1 MKNRLGILA
10 LTALLAACSG
20 QNNNDAEGSKARDAL
35 SAESGGPDSG
45 SLRAA
50 STEAHRT
57 IANAPDRGALLT
69 YSKQAAVKK
78 NGAYTLLPVQLS
90 EEHAIR
96 GIVTGLMTIPAPDG
110 SDIKVRY
117 DRTEEGIDGNWSWIG
132 SVVGGDVGQK
142 AIITFGEN
150 AVSGTIPQAMGPALS
165 LKTENGQAY
174 MVQADASRLKKAY
187 RAGGDVKT
195 RAFNSALDASSE
207 ALVAAAK
214 TKAAALANADISAKA
229 FSAANTIDL
238 VVGYSNGFV
247 SANSGASGAATRIS
261 QLIAISNQALLDSK
275 VNARIRVVS
284 AIQVNYADNTD
295 NGIALDQLT
304 GNDGDSPVTVP
315 AALAPLRAARD
326 EKGADLVTLIRDF
339 QPENQGCGIA
349 WLLGANGTPITAAG
363 DAPFGYSVVSDGTY
377 AQGTNNYFCENISLV
392 HELGHNMGE
401 AHDVD
406 NAGGTPGRYP
416 YSYGYKTTAAAGNFF
431 TVMAYGDDNQTI
443 YRVFSNPNITT
454 CGGFACGVANQAD
467 NARSLSQTIPVIT
480 TFRATVVPIGGGVSD
495 YNGDGVSDILWRN
508 LRNGRNTI
516 WKSAN
521 NATEQGV
528 TALGSLTWKIVG
540 SGDFDGDGI
549 TDILWRNSSTGRNS
563 IWKSGNSTKLQAV
576 ATVADLTWTVAGVG
590 DFNSDGKADIVWRNT
605 RTGRNSIWYSANTAT
620 QRGVSTLSNLNY
632 KIVGI
637 GDFNGDG
644 ISDILWRNT
653 ANGRNSVWKSG
664 LSASLIGMTT
674 VADQRWTVVGV
685 GDFDNDGKSDVLW
698 RHTASGANSIWKSAS
713 SRTPQVVASVTD
725 QRWKVAAIGDYNG
738 DGQSDILWRHSVSGV
753 NSIWRSGL
761 VATPQTVASVTNLD
775 YAVQK

>member
-1 MKNRLGILA
+1 MKNRLGVLA
-10 LTALLAACSG
+10 LAALLAACTGQSNKTVADGPKAHDAQSG
-20 QNNNDAEGSKARDAL
+20 GLSSGALQAL
-35 SAESGGPDSG
+35 SKD
-45 SLRAA
+45 
-50 STEAHRT
+50 AHRAF
-57 IANAPDRGALLT
+57 ANAPDRGALLT
-69 YSKQAAVKK
+69 YTKQAAIKQH
-78 NGAYTLLPVQLS
+78 GAYTLLPVQLS

-96 GIVTGLMTIPAPDG
+96 GVVTGLMTVPAPDG
-110 SDIKVRY
+110 SNIKIRY

-132 SVVGGDVGQK
+132 SVVGGDAGQK

-150 AVSGTIPQAMGPALS
+150 AVSGTIPQAVGPALS
-165 LKTENGQAY
+165 LKTENGVAY
-174 MVQADASRLKKAY
+174 MVQADASRLKKVY
-187 RAGGDVKT
+187 RAGGDIKV
-195 RAFNSALDASSE
+195 RALAGAQDSSSE

-214 TKAAALANADISAKA
+214 TKAVALANADVSSKA

-261 QLIAISNQALLDSK
+261 ELVAISNQALLDSK

-304 GNDGDSPVTVP
+304 GNDGNGPVTVP

-349 WLLGANGTPITAAG
+349 WLLGANGAPITAAD
-363 DAPFGYSVVSDGTY
+363 DAPFGYSVVSDGNY
-377 AQGTNNYFCENISLV
+377 LDTNNYFCENISLI
-392 HELGHNMGE
+392 HEIAHNMGE
-401 AHDVD
+401 AHDIA
-406 NAGGTPGRYP
+406 NAGGISGRFP

-431 TVMAYGDDNQTI
+431 TVMAYGDDNQAI
-443 YRVFSNPNITT
+443 YRVFSNPNITI
-454 CGGFACGVANQAD
+454 CGGFACGIANQAD
-467 NARSLSQTIPVIT
+467 NARSLNQTVPIIA
-480 TFRATVVPIGGGVSD
+480 TFRATVVPIGGAVSD
-495 YNGDGVSDILWRN
+495 FNGDGVSDILWRN
-508 LRNGRNTI
+508 LSSGRSTI

-521 NATEQGV
+521 STTEQGV
-528 TALGSLTWKIVG
+528 ATLSDLTWKMVG

-590 DFNSDGKADIVWRNT
+590 DFNKDGKADIVWRNIK
-605 RTGRNSIWYSANTAT
+605 TGRNSIWLSGNTAT
-620 QRGVSTLSNLNY
+620 QRRVATLSNLSY

-644 ISDILWRNT
+644 IADILWRNT

-664 LSASLIGMTT
+664 LNTSLIGMTT
-674 VADQRWTVVGV
+674 VTDQRWTVVGV
-685 GDFDNDGKSDVLW
+685 GDFDGDGKSDVLW
-698 RHTASGANSIWKSAS
+698 RHTVSGANSIWKSAN
-713 SRTPQVVASVTD
+713 SRTPQLVASVTD
-725 QRWKVAAIGDYNG
+725 QRWKVAAIGDYSG
-738 DGQSDILWRHSVSGV
+738 DGQSDILWRHSLTGA
-753 NSIWRSGL
+753 NTIWRSGL
-761 VATPQTVASVTNLD
+761 VANPQTVTAVTNLD